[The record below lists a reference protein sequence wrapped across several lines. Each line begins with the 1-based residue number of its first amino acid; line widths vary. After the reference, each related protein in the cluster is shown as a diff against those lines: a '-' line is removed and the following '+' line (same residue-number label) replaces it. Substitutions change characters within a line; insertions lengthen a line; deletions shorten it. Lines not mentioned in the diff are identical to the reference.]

1 MLPRGRR
8 SSSSPPGTT
17 GRTTTTSRHTHATT
31 PRVNLICVAAA
42 TSENDALAD
51 FSNFGA
57 ESVDLAAPGTDILS
71 AWPAYTALAT
81 ETFETTWLVGG

>member
-1 MLPRGRR
+1 MLPPGRR

-17 GRTTTTSRHTHATT
+17 GRTTTTSRQYPCNYTS
-31 PRVNLICVAAA
+31 VNLICVAA

-81 ETFETTWLVGG
+81 ETLRDGPGWSVA